1 MSISVYTKSACPQCK
16 ATRRY
21 LDKADLKYEVI
32 DLSEDPEAAQ
42 YVASLGYHSVPVV
55 VVGEDHWS
63 GFRIEKIAEL
73 SKS

>member
-1 MSISVYTKSACPQCK
+1 MSITVYTKSACPQCK

-42 YVASLGYHSVPVV
+42 YVASLGYQSVPVV
-55 VVGEDHWS
+55 VAGEEHWS
-63 GFRIEKIAEL
+63 GFRLERISAL
-73 SKS
+73 AQ